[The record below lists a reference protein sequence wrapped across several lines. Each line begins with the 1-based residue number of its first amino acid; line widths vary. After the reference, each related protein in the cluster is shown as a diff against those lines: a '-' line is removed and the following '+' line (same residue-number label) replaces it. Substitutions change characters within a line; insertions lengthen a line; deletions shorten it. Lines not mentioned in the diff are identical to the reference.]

1 MDIKN
6 RIYKFKTGIGKY
18 KYTCIVLIAGIALL
32 LLPNKKDT
40 VNTTVSKQE
49 HIEQKLDE
57 TMLSELLESVE
68 GAGKVKVMLSVA
80 SGEKTVYQ
88 INESLSGTA
97 DNGNTKTETVIVTD
111 SQRNETGLIN
121 QINPPV
127 YLGAIVVCQ
136 GGDTPAVKLAITQ
149 AVSKIT
155 GLGADHIC
163 VLKMK

>member
-6 RIYKFKTGIGKY
+6 NINKFKSIIGKY
-18 KYTCIVLIAGIALL
+18 KYACIVLIAGIALL

-40 VNTTVSKQE
+40 VNTLVSMP
-49 HIEQKLDE
+49 EQKEEKLDE

-68 GAGKVKVMLSVA
+68 GAGKVKVMLSVSA
-80 SGEKTVYQ
+80 GEKTIYQ
-88 INESLSGTA
+88 TNQNTSGSSENINS
-97 DNGNTKTETVIVTD
+97 KTETVIISD
-111 SQRNETGLIN
+111 SQRTEAGLIN

-136 GGDTPAVKLAITQ
+136 GGDIPSVKLAITQ

-155 GLGADHIC
+155 GLGTDQIC

>member
-1 MDIKN
+1 MKS
-6 RIYKFKTGIGKY
+6 KAVIGKY
-18 KYTCIVLIAGIALL
+18 KYVVIVLLVGITLL
-32 LLPNKKDT
+32 LIPDP
-40 VNTTVSKQE
+40 KQNQSLQDPAPE
-49 HIEQKLDE
+49 YKQQNLNESH
-57 TMLSELLESVE
+57 LSDLLESVE

-88 INESLSGTA
+88 IDQSTSGATE
-97 DNGNTKTETVIVTD
+97 NINTRTETVIITD
-111 SQRNETGLIN
+111 GQRNESGLIN

-136 GGDTPAVKLAITQ
+136 GGDIPSVKLAITQ

-155 GLGADHIC
+155 GLGADQIC